1 MNKKSL
7 YNQFFIS
14 AAVELPKDQLTG
26 LGPKILA
33 AFELPLAQSFKPN
46 HDPRTENRS
55 LNLQIYRSIFFNFI
69 NNVQATSD
77 RVQAKNSQAKRGAL
91 INFFYN

>member
-14 AAVELPKDQLTG
+14 AAVELAKDRPTG
-26 LGPKILA
+26 LGPKVSA
-33 AFELPLAQSFKPN
+33 ACELVLVQSFKPN
-46 HDPRTENRS
+46 HDPRTENK
-55 LNLQIYRSIFFNFI
+55 NKIFIFI
-69 NNVQATSD
+69 DNVQATSD
-77 RVQAKNSQAKRGAL
+77 RVQANNSQAKRGTL

>member
-1 MNKKSL
+1 MGVKFKNQMNNKTL

-14 AAVELPKDQLTG
+14 AAVELAKDQLTG
-26 LGPKILA
+26 LGPVISA
-33 AFELPLAQSFKPN
+33 AIKLKELESLKPN
-46 HDPRTENRS
+46 HDPRTENK
-55 LNLQIYRSIFFNFI
+55 NKIFIFI

-77 RVQAKNSQAKRGAL
+77 RVQAKRGTL

>member
-14 AAVELPKDQLTG
+14 AAVELAKDRPTG
-26 LGPKILA
+26 LGPKISA
-33 AFELPLAQSFKPN
+33 AVELEELESFKPN

-55 LNLQIYRSIFFNFI
+55 LNLQIYRSIFFYFI
-69 NNVQATSD
+69 NNIQATSD
-77 RVQAKNSQAKRGAL
+77 RVQAKNSQAKRGTL
-91 INFFYN
+91 INFFYS

>member
-14 AAVELPKDQLTG
+14 AAVELAKDQLTG
-26 LGPKILA
+26 LGPGISA
-33 AFELPLAQSFKPN
+33 AIELKELESFKPN
-46 HDPRTENRS
+46 HDPRTENKF
-55 LNLQIYRSIFFNFI
+55 LFFNFI

-77 RVQAKNSQAKRGAL
+77 RVQAKRGTL
-91 INFFYN
+91 INFFYS